1 MALRE
6 LVEGDCGGPNP
17 LVRLTSHFVQDRG
30 LTEEGFR
37 HPYQHN
43 DSIAT
48 SSTEQVSEIS
58 YHLAINV
65 NDARPLSIM

>member
-6 LVEGDCGGPNP
+6 LVEGDCGGPNS

-48 SSTEQVSEIS
+48 SNAEQVSIYS
-58 YHLAINV
+58 LINY
-65 NDARPLSIM
+65 DTRFFHD